1 MNAGCRSG
9 LLLAQ
14 AKISLSV
21 AKCEASEKWWPTWH
35 LGKGK
40 KKAVSRSAFCFG
52 KYAHSSSPLA
62 SFLDGDTCKLI
73 TSFCYIVRIVHKI
86 ICEYTFTFVE
96 KVNTPNM

>member
-35 LGKGK
+35 LGKAK
-40 KKAVSRSAFCFG
+40 KKAESRSVFCLG

-73 TSFCYIVRIVHKI
+73 TSLYYIHKTI
-86 ICEYTFTFVE
+86 ICEYAFTFVKE
-96 KVNTPNM
+96 VNTTNM

>member
-40 KKAVSRSAFCFG
+40 KKAVSRSGFCLG

-73 TSFCYIVRIVHKI
+73 NSLHYIVRSYAKQS
-86 ICEYTFTFVE
+86 F
-96 KVNTPNM
+96 VNTPLSLFKN